1 MAGILDAEDVN
12 SPPRKR
18 PTAPR
23 QYWAYIKRVAII
35 PTSHPPNVPW
45 FCPFPVCPLAISHQ
59 SADRDKRK
67 LLLCCGD
74 VEENPGPAK
83 HSPSVPQHGLSTLW
97 NQRTGNPP
105 IACDPS
111 GMQATDFPVT
121 NVETGHP
128 SPSPKR
134 PRTDTEGDSLMAET
148 PGALSSMMPDSVPQP
163 GQSGCPDKV
172 SCAGLPDG
180 NGNLVAVP
188 PPLSN
193 PTHPNAVGLHPPS
206 QSKPVQVHL
215 LPKMLP
221 SLLLLETVQRAQGA
235 PVDIHIFGDDQPDGT
250 LPIDLHVFGPSTHSS
265 LTPSHLQG
273 HHSLFLFPRSLP
285 FKDSPPLY
293 SIRSWCALITSTL
306 QGAGSKTLVT
316 VVLASRFTTPH
327 LPSLPLLDRR
337 MELGTIRRFLTKV
350 IVLPDTC
357 LNERCTSTGAVA
369 ACRQPPA
376 TPLLLFAYRGGASFE
391 TLPPHAIWHT
401 PREDGKG
408 DVQPPMEAQAF
419 HVLMNYET
427 PDNPEIVHPVTSLRF
442 LMALNALGAEETS
455 LQFKLATTLN
465 YPATVLPHIR
475 SSAPEGI
482 TIDHMDVGAAWLER
496 LQNERELLL
505 ALGFNW

>member
-1 MAGILDAEDVN
+1 MAARAKPTPTCPTHHRLPGKTSPQPHRQPDIHQAHHRLPAIDQVPSPSVLQRTQRKPAITVDCSRSAHHCLCPPHLHLHCHLRPPPLLKRPSSATAWRVSCSATKIVPSATTPPPPQAPRLPPACYRCGQPGHKMATCPQNASKPAQQRSPRTTTHTPTTSAQPAHHAATTTRSPTPARSHPPPFVTSNRLQSLTPQPHPPQPPRPAARHLPAPRLDPRLAARHHQAQALRLHAAYLGAAMAGILDAEDAD

-18 PTAPR
+18 PTGPR
-23 QYWAYIKRVAII
+23 QYWAYIKSVAII

-148 PGALSSMMPDSVPQP
+148 PGALSSMMPDSMPQP

-188 PPLSN
+188 PPHCPIP
-193 PTHPNAVGLHPPS
+193 PTPT
-206 QSKPVQVHL
+206 Q
-215 LPKMLP
+215 
-221 SLLLLETVQRAQGA
+221 
-235 PVDIHIFGDDQPDGT
+235 
-250 LPIDLHVFGPSTHSS
+250 
-265 LTPSHLQG
+265 
-273 HHSLFLFPRSLP
+273 
-285 FKDSPPLY
+285 
-293 SIRSWCALITSTL
+293 
-306 QGAGSKTLVT
+306 
-316 VVLASRFTTPH
+316 
-327 LPSLPLLDRR
+327 
-337 MELGTIRRFLTKV
+337 
-350 IVLPDTC
+350 
-357 LNERCTSTGAVA
+357 
-369 ACRQPPA
+369 
-376 TPLLLFAYRGGASFE
+376 
-391 TLPPHAIWHT
+391 
-401 PREDGKG
+401 
-408 DVQPPMEAQAF
+408 
-419 HVLMNYET
+419 
-427 PDNPEIVHPVTSLRF
+427 
-442 LMALNALGAEETS
+442 
-455 LQFKLATTLN
+455 
-465 YPATVLPHIR
+465 
-475 SSAPEGI
+475 
-482 TIDHMDVGAAWLER
+482 
-496 LQNERELLL
+496 
-505 ALGFNW
+505 